1 MHKRQREHVL
11 VEWLKSRHVGYEHQP
26 ARRGSRSQTTMA
38 EARGWFE
45 DAQASCDSA
54 LRIVDEKDVLPFEFP
69 LIDDRGCDQKA
80 WE

>member
-1 MHKRQREHVL
+1 
-11 VEWLKSRHVGYEHQP
+11 
-26 ARRGSRSQTTMA
+26 MA